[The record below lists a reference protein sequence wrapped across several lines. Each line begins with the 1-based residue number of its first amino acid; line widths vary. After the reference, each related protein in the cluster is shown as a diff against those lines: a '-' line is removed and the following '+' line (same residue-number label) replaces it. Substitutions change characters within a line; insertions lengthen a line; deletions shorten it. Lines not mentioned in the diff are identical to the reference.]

1 MLSTPVLAAMDRFNA
16 DMLTAFNVTD
26 WKEDEEGMR
35 AAGYSEAK
43 GSGDWE
49 TAKVE
54 AERGKFFM
62 SRGGGIRSRT
72 LRESSRM
79 FLLSMSC

>member
-1 MLSTPVLAAMDRFNA
+1 MLSTSVLAAMDRFNA
-16 DMLTAFNVTD
+16 DMLTAFNVAD
-26 WKEDEEGMR
+26 GKENEEGMR
-35 AAGYSEAK
+35 AAGYREAK

-49 TAKVE
+49 MAKVDT
-54 AERGKFFM
+54 ERRKKFM
-62 SRGGGIRSRT
+62 SRGGGIRLRT